1 MKDRYVYPPLL
12 WLANNLTLLYV
23 PELEIGYSP
32 SCCSDHQSFFEQGY
46 PAVGYAIVARTTA
59 HKQPH

>member
-1 MKDRYVYPPLL
+1 
-12 WLANNLTLLYV
+12 V